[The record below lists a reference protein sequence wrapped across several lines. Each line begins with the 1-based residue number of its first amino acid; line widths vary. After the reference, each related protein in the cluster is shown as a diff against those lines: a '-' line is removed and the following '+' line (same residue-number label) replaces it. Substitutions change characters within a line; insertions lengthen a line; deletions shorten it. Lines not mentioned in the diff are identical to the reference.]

1 MKPYIVRFQ
10 SPPAETPFAPE
21 WNYVMFEGQIDNV
34 DFSKISDY
42 ILYKEK
48 EILNLPL
55 TIREGKFSD
64 GYTGLGENST
74 TARFDRFNVLKW
86 QHPEIQKLKEQILNF
101 YDLFLSGLSIPS
113 EENLYIQCWANVLRN
128 GEQIQPHIHSV
139 KPDCYLGGHI
149 CVQCE
154 DTATNY
160 INPVNQIND
169 PEVYRSENVVG
180 KITLFQNCIP
190 HYTDLHNGTKE
201 RITIAFD
208 LSLTKY
214 DDNFLKIR

>member
-1 MKPYIVRFQ
+1 MKPHIVRFQ
-10 SPPAETPFAPE
+10 NSPVETPFAPE
-21 WNYVMFEGQIDNV
+21 WNYVLFEGQITDV
-34 DFSKISDY
+34 DFTKVANY
-42 ILYKEK
+42 ILHKEE

-74 TARFDRFNVLKW
+74 TARFDQFNVLKW
-86 QHPEIQKLKEQILNF
+86 QHPEIQKLKNHILNF
-101 YDLFLSGLSIPS
+101 HDLFLSSLNIP
-113 EENLYIQCWANVLRN
+113 NDNHLYIQCWVNVLRK

-139 KPDCYLGGHI
+139 KADSYLGGHI

-169 PEVYRSENVVG
+169 PEVYSSKNIAG
-180 KITLFQNCIP
+180 KLTLFQNCIP
-190 HYTDLHNGTKE
+190 HYTDLHNGNKE

-208 LSLTKY
+208 LYLKKY
-214 DDNFLKIR
+214 DENFLKIK